1 MKKILSNIIYFFIYL
16 IESIELFHQDL
27 DENDI
32 TKKILSSS
40 KFNKK
45 VLSDSGFINSSL
57 IHITQPYRVWE
68 LELENGLKIECA
80 DNHIFFKN
88 NFSEIRCK
96 DLNIGDSILTKSGGK
111 RVVNIHK
118 TYKKVCMY
126 DLTVDHPSHRYYT
139 NDILSHNTINAAI
152 AMLHYVTFNNDK
164 NIMIVA
170 NIAATTVEIV
180 DKIKSIYTLLPFFLK
195 IGIKNWN
202 QKTIIFENGCRI
214 KSSARS
220 KTPAIGF
227 TIDFLYIDEFAHIPA
242 NIIENYYT
250 AVYPVVSAIEN
261 SKIIITSTPN
271 GMNKFYQIL
280 TDAEKPDG
288 DPLKNSYRALRVYW
302 YQVPGRFVTY
312 CRLNP
317 FRLKEY
323 GIDKEVIFKQI
334 EDKFSS
340 RTKIQM
346 RFDSEITKDVIHVF
360 NNEIVSDEEVKS
372 TILDIGGQEVSI
384 RSLAE
389 VTTWKEESIKNIGG
403 EDAFNQEFGLRFI
416 NDSKSLL
423 NETIVQK
430 MLENKKNFIWER
442 IDELD
447 RRLKFSYE
455 DLKWVD
461 DETIWQPILRKQT
474 RGIIS
479 VDIAEGLGQDY
490 SIINIFKISPKAPDV
505 IERTKHKY
513 THLSDFFC
521 LEQIGI
527 FRSNWVSVKQL
538 AEIFYVLA
546 FEFFNDENFK
556 VVLELNNY
564 GNEFLAH
571 LPYVYDGNNNY
582 GNSIFFK
589 YKHRADA
596 PEEKIGLKVGENKN
610 IMVKDYQECMD
621 RGNYLIYNEENIKE
635 ITTFVKRETSSGNI
649 KYCADIGNDDTVMTL
664 VNASTVFQ
672 KHPFREMVEDFAR
685 TLDPHLINT
694 FNSWLSQNDEY
705 TQATDYSAL
714 INVNRERRF
723 NQQYKEM
730 SIGKRFF

>member
-1 MKKILSNIIYFFIYL
+1 MKKILSNIIYFIIYI
-16 IESIELFHQDL
+16 IESIELFHYDL
-27 DENDI
+27 DEDDI
-32 TKKILSSS
+32 TKKILFSS

-45 VLSDSGFINSSL
+45 LLSDSGFVNTSN
-57 IHITQPYRVWE
+57 IHITQPYRIWE
-68 LELENGLKIECA
+68 LELENGLYLECA
-80 DNHIFFKN
+80 DNHILFRHGY
-88 NFSEIRCK
+88 SEVRCK
-96 DLNIGDSILTKSGGK
+96 DLNIGDYILTINGEQKISK
-111 RVVNIHK
+111 LKK
-118 TYKKVCMY
+118 TNKKVCMF
-126 DLTVDHPSHRYYT
+126 DVTVDHPSHRYYT

-152 AMLHYVTFNNDK
+152 VMLHYVTFNNDK

-250 AVYPVVSAIEN
+250 AVYPVVSALEN

-280 TDAEKPDG
+280 NDAERPDG
-288 DPLKNSYRALRVYW
+288 DPLKNSYRSLRVYW

-317 FRLKEY
+317 FRLKEF
-323 GIDKEVIFKQI
+323 GVDKEFVYNQLN
-334 EDKFSS
+334 ERFSS
-340 RTKIQM
+340 RTKTMM
-346 RFDSEITKDVIHVF
+346 RFDSELTKDVIHIF
-360 NNEIVSDEEVKS
+360 NNEDVSDDEVKS
-372 TILDIGGQEVSI
+372 FILNIDGQEVSI
-384 RSLAE
+384 RSISE

-423 NETIVQK
+423 NETIVEK
-430 MLENKKNFIWER
+430 MLQNKKNFIWER

-455 DLKWVD
+455 DLKWID
-461 DETIWQPILRKQT
+461 DDSIYQPIVRKQI
-474 RGIIS
+474 RGVIS

-490 SIINIFKISPKAPDV
+490 SVINIFKISLKSADV
-505 IERTKHKY
+505 IERTRHKY

-521 LEQIGI
+521 LEQIGM

-538 AEIFYVLA
+538 TEIFYVLQ
-546 FEFFNDENFK
+546 FEYFNDENFK

-571 LPYVYDGNNNY
+571 LPHLFEGNNNY
-582 GNSIFFK
+582 GSGVFLK

-596 PEEKIGLKVGENKN
+596 TEEKIGLKVGENKN
-610 IMVKDYQECMD
+610 LLVKSYQECMD
-621 RGNYLIYNEENIKE
+621 IGNFLIYNDQNIKE
-635 ITTFVKRETSSGNI
+635 ITTFVKRETTSGNI

-664 VNASTVFQ
+664 VNASSVFQ
-672 KHPFREMVEDFAR
+672 KHSFREMVEDYAR
-685 TLDPHLINT
+685 TLDPSIISSFNTWLNQNEDLI
-694 FNSWLSQNDEY
+694 
-705 TQATDYSAL
+705 QATDYSSL
-714 INVNRERRF
+714 INANRERRF

-730 SIGKRFF
+730 SLGRRFF

>member
-1 MKKILSNIIYFFIYL
+1 LKKILSNIIYFIIYI
-16 IESIELFHQDL
+16 IESIELFHYDL
-27 DENDI
+27 DEDDI
-32 TKKILSSS
+32 TKKILFSS

-45 VLSDSGFINSSL
+45 LLSDSGFVNTSN
-57 IHITQPYRVWE
+57 IHITQPYRIWE
-68 LELENGLKIECA
+68 LELENGLYLECA
-80 DNHIFFKN
+80 DNHILFRHGY
-88 NFSEIRCK
+88 SEVRCK
-96 DLNIGDSILTKSGGK
+96 DLNIGDYILTINGEQKISK
-111 RVVNIHK
+111 LKK
-118 TYKKVCMY
+118 TNKKVCMF
-126 DLTVDHPSHRYYT
+126 DVTVDHPSHRYYT

-152 AMLHYVTFNNDK
+152 VMLHYVTFNNDK

-250 AVYPVVSAIEN
+250 AVYPVVSALEN

-280 TDAEKPDG
+280 NDAERPDG
-288 DPLKNSYRALRVYW
+288 DPLKNSYRSLRVYW

-317 FRLKEY
+317 FRLKEF
-323 GIDKEVIFKQI
+323 GVDKEFVYNQLN
-334 EDKFSS
+334 ERFSS
-340 RTKIQM
+340 RTKTMM
-346 RFDSEITKDVIHVF
+346 RFDSELTKDVIHIF
-360 NNEIVSDEEVKS
+360 NNEDVSDDEVKS
-372 TILDIGGQEVSI
+372 FILNIDGQEVSI
-384 RSLAE
+384 RSISE

-423 NETIVQK
+423 NETIVEK
-430 MLENKKNFIWER
+430 MLQNKKNFIWER

-455 DLKWVD
+455 DLKWID
-461 DETIWQPILRKQT
+461 DDSIYQPIVRKQI
-474 RGIIS
+474 RGVIS

-490 SIINIFKISPKAPDV
+490 SVINIFKISLKSADV
-505 IERTKHKY
+505 IERTRHKY

-521 LEQIGI
+521 LEQIGM

-538 AEIFYVLA
+538 TEIFYVLQ
-546 FEFFNDENFK
+546 FEYFNDENFK

-571 LPYVYDGNNNY
+571 LPHLFEGNNNY
-582 GNSIFFK
+582 GSGVFLK

-596 PEEKIGLKVGENKN
+596 TEEKIGLKVGENKN
-610 IMVKDYQECMD
+610 LLVKSYQECMD
-621 RGNYLIYNEENIKE
+621 IGNFLIYNDQNIKE
-635 ITTFVKRETSSGNI
+635 ITTFVKRETTSGNI

-664 VNASTVFQ
+664 VNASSVFQ
-672 KHPFREMVEDFAR
+672 KHSFREMVEDYAR
-685 TLDPHLINT
+685 TLDPSIISSFNTWLNQNEDLI
-694 FNSWLSQNDEY
+694 
-705 TQATDYSAL
+705 QATDYSSL
-714 INVNRERRF
+714 INANRERRF

-730 SIGKRFF
+730 SLGRRFF